1 MSLAGKYKAF
11 SDSELIAAVKAGD
24 ERAFDALFLRWYPQV
39 RKFLLILVKNK
50 ALAEDLAQTV
60 FMKVW
65 LYRDRLDPA
74 KSLKNYLL
82 VLSKNSA
89 LDVFKS
95 ERPDQP
101 ARFLRDHHLYEGR
114 PSRRHP
120 DRRQKRLP
128 VPAGRMDHPHDQ
140 EFVLDPAPECDGQS
154 DGSQRF
160 LVGKLELPRVQSAEK
175 SARDALR
182 GRCGGILRLF
192 RHLH

>member
-1 MSLAGKYKAF
+1 MGISGKYKTL
-11 SDSELIAAVKAGD
+11 SDSELIADVKDGD

-82 VLSKNSA
+82 VLSKNGA

-95 ERPDQP
+95 KRFLTTDVKDAPIEKAGGDRAEYRTEFAESYSRIVRAVEEMPDQRKQIFKMS
-101 ARFLRDHHLYEGR
+101 RF
-114 PSRRHP
+114 
-120 DRRQKRLP
+120 
-128 VPAGRMDHPHDQ
+128 
-140 EFVLDPAPECDGQS
+140 QS
-154 DGSQRF
+154 MPNERIAS
-160 LVGKLELPRVQSAEK
+160 ELGLSVRTVEK
-175 SARDALR
+175 HIQLALQDIR
-182 GRCGGILRLF
+182 KYLN
-192 RHLH
+192 

>member
-82 VLSKNSA
+82 VLSKNGA

-95 ERPDQP
+95 KRFLTTDVKDAPIEKAGGDRAEYRMEYGEAYSRIVRAVEEMPDQRKQIFKMS
-101 ARFLRDHHLYEGR
+101 RFQSM
-114 PSRRHP
+114 PN
-120 DRRQKRLP
+120 DRI
-128 VPAGRMDHPHDQ
+128 A
-140 EFVLDPAPECDGQS
+140 S
-154 DGSQRF
+154 
-160 LVGKLELPRVQSAEK
+160 ELGLSVRTVEK
-175 SARDALR
+175 HIQLALKDIR
-182 GRCGGILRLF
+182 KYLS
-192 RHLH
+192 

>member
-1 MSLAGKYKAF
+1 MGISGKYKAL

-82 VLSKNSA
+82 VLSKNGA

-95 ERPDQP
+95 RRLLTDTKVAPVEKPGSDRTEYRTEFAESYSRILRAVEEMPEQRKQVFKMS
-101 ARFLRDHHLYEGR
+101 RFQSMPNDRIASELGLSVRTVEKHIQLALRDIR
-114 PSRRHP
+114 
-120 DRRQKRLP
+120 K
-128 VPAGRMDHPHDQ
+128 
-140 EFVLDPAPECDGQS
+140 
-154 DGSQRF
+154 F
-160 LVGKLELPRVQSAEK
+160 LN
-175 SARDALR
+175 
-182 GRCGGILRLF
+182 
-192 RHLH
+192 

>member
-1 MSLAGKYKAF
+1 MGISGKYRVL
-11 SDSELIAAVKAGD
+11 SDSELISAVKAGD

-82 VLSKNSA
+82 VLSKNGA

-95 ERPDQP
+95 KRFLTTDVKDAPIEKAGGDRAEYRMEYGEAYSRIVRAVEEMPDQRKQIFKMS
-101 ARFLRDHHLYEGR
+101 RFQSM
-114 PSRRHP
+114 PN
-120 DRRQKRLP
+120 DRI
-128 VPAGRMDHPHDQ
+128 A
-140 EFVLDPAPECDGQS
+140 S
-154 DGSQRF
+154 
-160 LVGKLELPRVQSAEK
+160 ELGLSVRTVEK
-175 SARDALR
+175 HIQLALQDIR
-182 GRCGGILRLF
+182 KYLN
-192 RHLH
+192 

>member
-82 VLSKNSA
+82 VLSKNGA

-95 ERPDQP
+95 KRFLTTDVKDAPIEKAGGDRAEYRMEYGEAYSRIVRAVEEMPDQRKQIFKMS
-101 ARFLRDHHLYEGR
+101 RFQSM
-114 PSRRHP
+114 PN
-120 DRRQKRLP
+120 DRI
-128 VPAGRMDHPHDQ
+128 A
-140 EFVLDPAPECDGQS
+140 S
-154 DGSQRF
+154 
-160 LVGKLELPRVQSAEK
+160 ELGLSVRTVEK
-175 SARDALR
+175 HIQLALKDIR
-182 GRCGGILRLF
+182 KYLN
-192 RHLH
+192 

>member
-1 MSLAGKYKAF
+1 MGISGKYKAL

-82 VLSKNSA
+82 VLSKNGA

-95 ERPDQP
+95 KRFLTTDVKDAPIEKAGGDRAEYRMEYGEAYSRIVRAVEEMPDQRKQIFKMS
-101 ARFLRDHHLYEGR
+101 RFQSM
-114 PSRRHP
+114 PN
-120 DRRQKRLP
+120 DRI
-128 VPAGRMDHPHDQ
+128 A
-140 EFVLDPAPECDGQS
+140 A
-154 DGSQRF
+154 
-160 LVGKLELPRVQSAEK
+160 ELGLSVRTVEK
-175 SARDALR
+175 HIQLALKDIR
-182 GRCGGILRLF
+182 KYLS
-192 RHLH
+192 